1 MNVKP
6 AGQRSETRRVLMVV
20 LAIFLMLAGIALS
33 PLPIPVPIGLV
44 TFIVGCAILIA
55 HSKSSRRFVQ
65 YIRHRNDWLSR
76 TLDWATHRAPDKVRA
91 VLHRT
96 RPHALRRHAR
106 LRNRKK
112 D

>member
-6 AGQRSETRRVLMVV
+6 PGRRSEMRRILMVGMGI
-20 LAIFLMLAGIALS
+20 LLMLGGIAMS

-44 TFIVGCAILIA
+44 TFLAGCAILIA
-55 HSKSSRRFVQ
+55 NSKSSRRFVQ
-65 YIRHRNDWLSR
+65 YVRHRNDWFSR
-76 TLDWATHRAPDKVRA
+76 VADYATHRAPEKIRS

-96 RPHALRRHAR
+96 RPQSLRRHHR
-106 LRNRKK
+106 LRSRKK

>member
-1 MNVKP
+1 MSVKP
-6 AGQRSETRRVLMVV
+6 AGRRSETRRIGMVILAVFLMVGG
-20 LAIFLMLAGIALS
+20 ILMS
-33 PLPIPVPIGLV
+33 PLPIPVPVGLV
-44 TFIVGCAILIA
+44 TFLAGFAILVT

-65 YIRHRNDWLSR
+65 YIRHRNDWISR

>member
-6 AGQRSETRRVLMVV
+6 AGQRSETRRIGMVILAVLLMVGGV
-20 LAIFLMLAGIALS
+20 LLS
-33 PLPIPVPIGLV
+33 PLPIPVPVGLV
-44 TFIVGCAILIA
+44 TFLAGFAILVA

-76 TLDWATHRAPDKVRA
+76 TLDWAAHRAPDKVRP

-96 RPHALRRHAR
+96 RPHAFRRHAR